1 MARFYLD
8 EDIPLALADLL
19 RVNGHTVTT
28 TRDERRLGS
37 LDPEQLLFAANGG
50 LTLVTHNRKDFAR
63 LHEAWLIWARDWGVA
78 RSHAGI
84 IVLGRARGKSPA
96 EYAALVR
103 DLLTDSQLSLPDTF
117 HRWHPEQGWTPSP

>member
-1 MARFYLD
+1 MAAFYLD

-19 RVNGHTVTT
+19 RVDGHTVTT
-28 TRDERRLGS
+28 TRDEHRLGS
-37 LDPEQLLFAANGG
+37 PDPEQLLFAANGG

-63 LHEAWLIWARDWGVA
+63 LHEAWLIWARDWEVA

-96 EYAALVR
+96 EYAVLLR
-103 DLLTDSQLSLPDTF
+103 DLLAAARWPLADTF
-117 HRWHPEQGWTPSP
+117 HRWHPEMEWTSSP